1 MLANISQIKN
11 RVHILPFVA
20 LPDFASNNLADF
32 GKDDVARQTEKGTAM
47 AVVTILIVARILRSM
62 TVLKALHQS
71 NFGNHCRGRGQSFP
85 VWQTFE
91 EENRP
96 TQRGLA
102 KLSRFDSLNYIK
114 KRSDVAVESVL
125 VVPPPD
131 SAL

>member
-1 MLANISQIKN
+1 MSLLFVNSVSCIILLMFANIYLKSN
-11 RVHILPFVA
+11 RLYLLPFVA

-85 VWQTFE
+85 VLQTFE

-96 TQRGLA
+96 THRT
-102 KLSRFDSLNYIK
+102 R
-114 KRSDVAVESVL
+114 
-125 VVPPPD
+125 
-131 SAL
+131 